1 MKTDQQLE
9 KDVRDELRW
18 EPSVT
23 SAEVGVTV
31 SQGVVTLN
39 GTVPTYAEKSA
50 AEKAAQRV
58 AGVKAVADE
67 IRVEPHADHR
77 RNDQQIA
84 QDAVRAVQSHVWV
97 PTGIQVTVDNGWVT
111 LRGKVTWE
119 YQRKAAYDAVRFLPG
134 VVGVSN
140 EITIKATVRPSGV
153 KEAIETALKRD
164 AEIDAEGITVRA
176 DDGKV
181 TLSGTVPSWAE
192 RDEAGSAAWRAPG
205 VTDVQNELVVSY

>member
-77 RNDQQIA
+77 RSDQQIA